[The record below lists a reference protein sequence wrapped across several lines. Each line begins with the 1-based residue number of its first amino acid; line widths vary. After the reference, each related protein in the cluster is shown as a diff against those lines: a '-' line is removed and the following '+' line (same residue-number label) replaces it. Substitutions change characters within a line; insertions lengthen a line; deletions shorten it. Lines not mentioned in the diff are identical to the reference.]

1 MKKLFAWYFR
11 TPVVIRI
18 LSGFL
23 AGSMIGIALWWA
35 SSTRGYAVKPALET
49 YVGPFGDVFVNMLK
63 MIVIPVIFFSL
74 IVGSASLP
82 IKKFGRIGLKVI
94 GWYLFCSLLAAG
106 VGVSLAL
113 VINPGSGTVLEEW
126 ESMTGGNGKSKPGS
140 PETKAAEEA
149 QPSAAGTEI
158 EQPQAGEPETEAAEE
173 AQTGEPET
181 EEATPRTFGD
191 LLLSMFENPFGAL
204 ASGHFLPIVVFSIM
218 FGLAIR
224 VIIEASKNAQQV
236 THLESLVGILAAAR
250 DGMFKLVNWILEY
263 SPIGVLALSIRNFGL
278 YGPKIV
284 GPYIRVTLGVVGGI
298 VVMVVVVYSLLLRIM
313 TKQNPL
319 RVFKRIQEAM
329 IMAFM
334 TRSSAATLPVSMKVA
349 EEELKVR
356 REFASFSLPLG
367 ATINMDGVCVH
378 LPMFAVL
385 AANIFGLHLTP
396 IGLVLLVMTT
406 VLASIGAGGV
416 PAGSLMLL
424 FIILG
429 TMGLDQQQVA
439 IIVAIALGINP
450 ILDMFETMNN
460 ITGDLVCTYVVA
472 HSEKLLNTTA

>member
-1 MKKLFAWYFR
+1 MKKLLRWYFR
-11 TPVVIRI
+11 KPLVLRI
-18 LSGFL
+18 LSGFIV
-23 AGSMIGIALWWA
+23 GSVIGILLWWG
-35 SSTRGYAVKPALET
+35 SSRMGYAVAPALET
-49 YVGPFGDVFVNMLK
+49 YVEPFGSVFVNMLK

-94 GWYLFCSLLAAG
+94 GWYFFCSLLAAG

-113 VINPGSGTVLEEW
+113 AINPGSGAALEDW
-126 ESMTGGNGKSKPGS
+126 KSMTSGAKEARESV
-140 PETKAAEEA
+140 PEAKAVEKAPE
-149 QPSAAGTEI
+149 
-158 EQPQAGEPETEAAEE
+158 GEPEAKSEQE
-173 AQTGEPET
+173 AQESKPDTKPVT
-181 EEATPRTFGD
+181 EGTFRQ
-191 LLLSMFENPFGAL
+191 LLLSMFENPFEAL
-204 ASGHFLPIVVFSIM
+204 ANGHFLPIVVFSIM

-224 VIIEASKNAQQV
+224 IIIETSKNAEQV
-236 THLESLVGILAAAR
+236 THLESLISILGVAR
-250 DGMFKLVNWILEY
+250 DGMFKLVDWVLQY
-263 SPIGVLALSIRNFGL
+263 SPIGVLALSIVNFGL

-284 GPYIRVTLGVVGGI
+284 GPYISVTLGVIGGI
-298 VVMVVVVYSLLLRIM
+298 LVMVIVVYSILLRIM
-313 TKQNPL
+313 TKQSPF

-334 TRSSAATLPVSMKVA
+334 TRSSAATLPVSLKVA

-356 REFASFSLPLG
+356 PEFASFSLPLG

-385 AANIFGLHLTP
+385 AANMFGLHLTAA
-396 IGLVLLVMTT
+396 GLILLVMTT

-416 PAGSLMLL
+416 PGGSLMLL

-429 TMGLDQQQVA
+429 TMGLNQAQVA
-439 IIVAIALGINP
+439 VIVALALGINP

-472 HSEKLLNTTA
+472 ENEKLLDTNN